1 MSDFYF
7 LSFFSR
13 KRSNSSASVFFQSN
27 SEHLLCR
34 NERAHCHTEQ
44 ALCHIERALCHTE
57 RSRSGW
63 RESTSTTLSV
73 TKRKAV
79 SVTKRMLLLTKV
91 AILISLLTFNF
102 SQTKAQTPDSI
113 QQNLLNPV
121 VVTATRFE
129 TKRETIA
136 QKLVLISRE
145 DIQMT
150 PANDLTD
157 IVRKMAAVDVIQYP
171 NLSSGIG
178 IRGFRPQFS
187 GLNQRTL
194 LLIDGRPAGATNL
207 SQINLNGVERVEV
220 LKGPASSLYGS
231 QAMGGVI
238 NVITAHSK
246 GDVRGNGFV
255 EYGSFQT
262 IQAGINS
269 GGNLTKK
276 LDYDLS
282 FNYFERAKDYKIGDG
297 NWLRNAFG
305 FGSAQK
311 NYTHIPV
318 EKVDETITDGQRRP
332 FTQLHYFS
340 GRLRLG
346 YQLSEN
352 WRVDVGG
359 DAFQAKDVESPGEIS
374 SGSTE
379 ASTKDV
385 DRAALD
391 VSLTGKIGNH
401 SPSLKVFGSEENTK
415 NFTLNVSGKPVIP
428 FRSAEL
434 HNAWKGVQVKD
445 VWKIGNHAL
454 ILGYDYLHAST
465 NSRRWANDTTERGP
479 TQPAYAI
486 ISSAFYAQTLL
497 NFNRLTIQPGIR
509 YDNITFDVRET
520 ALLPTYKSG
529 KKTNPFT
536 SPSLGVTYQL
546 VPFLQL
552 KSAVGR
558 AFVTTDAYSVAGYN
572 EIRDSKGRIAVTA
585 GNPDLKNES
594 SLSWD
599 LGLSYNKPKSGFA
612 FGVTYFATKVDNR
625 IAKII
630 TTVNEPLPNNDVIV
644 SRASFVNAADANIS
658 GLETEI
664 SYDFGALNNF
674 RYALRAYWN
683 GSSIMK
689 AKELIIGT
697 DGAATTRDIQNVAKN
712 TFNYGLEYDNLK
724 WLKIRISGRSVG
736 TRKDIDYTDP
746 INPEIDYPQYMV
758 LDFIASFKINS
769 MHGLALKINNITD
782 ENYYE
787 KRGYNMPGRAISV
800 RYNITF

>member
-1 MSDFYF
+1 MNRFY
-7 LSFFSR
+7 LISFF
-13 KRSNSSASVFFQSN
+13 
-27 SEHLLCR
+27 
-34 NERAHCHTEQ
+34 
-44 ALCHIERALCHTE
+44 
-57 RSRSGW
+57 
-63 RESTSTTLSV
+63 
-73 TKRKAV
+73 
-79 SVTKRMLLLTKV
+79 
-91 AILISLLTFNF
+91 FNTMIA
-102 SQTKAQTPDSI
+102 QAQTPDST

-129 TKRETIA
+129 TKKETIA
-136 QKLVLISRE
+136 QKLVLISKE

-150 PANDLTD
+150 PAADLTD

-207 SQINLNGVERVEV
+207 SQINLNGIERVEV

-246 GDVRGNGFV
+246 GDIKGNGFV

-262 IQAGINS
+262 IQAGMNS

-305 FGSAQK
+305 YKSAQK
-311 NYTHIPV
+311 NYTTLPV
-318 EKVDETITDGQRRP
+318 EQVDETITDGQKRP
-332 FTQLHYFS
+332 FTQLHYYS
-340 GRLRLG
+340 GRLRVG
-346 YQLSEN
+346 YQLSQN
-352 WRVDVGG
+352 WRVDMGG
-359 DAFQAKDVESPGEIS
+359 ESFRAKDVESPGEIS

-379 ASTKDV
+379 ASTKNV

-401 SPSLKVFGSEENTK
+401 SPGIKIFSSEENTR

-445 VWKIGNHAL
+445 LWKIGNHAL
-454 ILGYDYLHAST
+454 ILGYDYLNAST
-465 NSRRWANDTTERGP
+465 DSRRWTNDTTERGP

-486 ISSAFYAQTLL
+486 ISSAFYAQALL

-546 VPFLQL
+546 IPFLQL
-552 KSAVGR
+552 KTAVGR

-612 FGVTYFATKVDNR
+612 FGATYFSTKVDNR

-644 SRASFVNAADANIS
+644 SRASFVNAADANIN

-674 RYALRAYWN
+674 RYSFRGYWN
-683 GSSIMK
+683 GSSIFK

-712 TFNYGLEYDNLK
+712 TFNYGLEFDNLE
-724 WLKIRISGRSVG
+724 WLRVRLSGRAVG

-746 INPEIDYPQYMV
+746 INPEIEYPQYMV
-758 LDFIASFKINS
+758 FDLIASFKINS
-769 MHGLALKINNITD
+769 MHSLALKINNVTD

-787 KRGYNMPGRAISV
+787 KRGYNMPGRSVSV
-800 RYNITF
+800 RYNIAF